1 MRVKISELHELAA
14 NLNKID
20 RQGLWYVLCTTR
32 ENLPYHVWARDV
44 WDEHH
49 LQRLQFSECALGD
62 RDIERLKNS
71 PINRLVRGDYTWKC
85 DHPLAPGGIC
95 VYDDEFDSAHDNCV
109 YCGQPNER
117 K

>member
-1 MRVKISELHELAA
+1 MRVKVTELHQLVIG
-14 NLNKID
+14 LNKVD
-20 RQGLWYVLCTTR
+20 TEGRWYVLCVTR
-32 ENLPYHVWARDV
+32 EDLPHTVWANDV
-44 WDEHH
+44 WEEHH
-49 LQRLQFSECALGD
+49 LQRLPFSSCGLAD
-62 RDIERLKNS
+62 WAIERLRKQVN
-71 PINRLVRGDYTWKC
+71 PNFVRGDYAWKC